1 MVPARERPSG
11 VTRPLRVGLDVRMWH
26 HTGIG
31 RYIRELWTRLPAH
44 DLVLVPFGPAAVLK
58 DLDRPGVV
66 LDAPLH
72 SLREQGALW
81 QAIRTQPPDVFHAP
95 HLTAP
100 LACPVPLVATI
111 HDLIPLHVP
120 VLGNLGTAYVRIM
133 GTWLVPARAHRILTV
148 SAFTRDDLIARGVPA
163 ERISVTHLGVDP
175 RFGEP
180 MPRDREAG
188 LRARL
193 GLPDRYMLHVGQW
206 KPHKG
211 LATVLEA
218 MAALMRE
225 GIDVPPLVQLGR
237 PDPRHDIRP
246 VAAALGVGHLL
257 HNIPGLPDEA
267 DVRALYHGAIAFVF
281 PSRIE
286 GFGLPPLEAMAAG
299 IPVIADTGSATAET
313 LAGACLEA
321 RWNDVVAWQGALRAV
336 LADADL
342 RQRLAGLGRE
352 RANRFT
358 WEQTARQTAETYPRV
373 PAHPESPTGRS
384 PS

>member
-1 MVPARERPSG
+1 MVPPGIGQAD

-44 DLVLVPFGPAAVLK
+44 DLTLVPFGPAPILAE
-58 DLDRPGVV
+58 LDRPGVI

-81 QAIRTQPPDVFHAP
+81 QAIRTHPPDVFHAP
-95 HLTAP
+95 HLTVP

-120 VLGNLGTAYVRIM
+120 VLGKLGTAYIRAM
-133 GTWLVPARAHRILTV
+133 GTWLVPARARRILTV

-163 ERISVTHLGVDP
+163 ERIIVTPLGVDP

-180 MPRDREAG
+180 IPEDRAARF
-188 LRARL
+188 RASL

-211 LATVLEA
+211 LGTVLEA
-218 MAALMRE
+218 MAVLLRE
-225 GIDVPPLVQLGR
+225 GADVPPLVQLGR

-267 DVRALYHGAIAFVF
+267 DVRTLYHGAMAFVF

-358 WEQTARQTAETYPRV
+358 WEQTARLTAETYPRV
-373 PAHPESPTGRS
+373 PTHPESPSGRT